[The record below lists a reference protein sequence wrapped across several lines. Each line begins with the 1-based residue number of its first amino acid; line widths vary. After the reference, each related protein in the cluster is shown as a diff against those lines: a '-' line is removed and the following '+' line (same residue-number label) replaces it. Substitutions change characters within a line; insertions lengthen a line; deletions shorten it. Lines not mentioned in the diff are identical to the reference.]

1 MKNRIEAKLEEL
13 KNAGKKALITYVTCG
28 DGGYETTEAAVM
40 EMINAGADII
50 ELGVPFS
57 DPIAEGP
64 VIQSASVRALS
75 GGTTLAGIFDMVK
88 RLRRQTDTP
97 LLLMLYLNSIFGFG
111 TERFFDICAEIG
123 IDGVIVPDMPYEE
136 KDEIQP
142 YADDHNIISISLVTP
157 TSNDRIE
164 KIASSAKG
172 FVYCVSSTGVTGM
185 RSSFKTDFS
194 EFISE
199 IKKYTDIPCAIGFG
213 ISNAQ
218 QAHEIKQ
225 HCDGVIIGSAIVNII
240 AEHQKKCAKPVHEF
254 VASVREGLDS

>member
-1 MKNRIEAKLEEL
+1 MKNRIEKKFEEL
-13 KNAGKKALITYVTCG
+13 KAAGKKALITYVTCG
-28 DGGYETTEAAVM
+28 DGGYETTETAVL
-40 EMINAGADII
+40 EMIRSGADII

-57 DPIAEGP
+57 DPIAEGT
-64 VIQSASVRALS
+64 VVQSASVRALS
-75 GGTTLAGIFDMVK
+75 RGTTIAGIFEMVK
-88 RLRRQTDTP
+88 RLRRQIDTP

-123 IDGVIVPDMPYEE
+123 VDGVIIPDMPYEE

-142 YADDHNIISISLVTP
+142 YADNHDIISISLITP
-157 TSNDRIE
+157 TSKDRIE
-164 KIASSAKG
+164 KIASSARG

-185 RSSFKTDFS
+185 RSSFSTDFN

-218 QAHEIKQ
+218 QAREIKQ
-225 HCDGVIIGSAIVNII
+225 YCDGVIIGSAIVNII
-240 AEHQKKCAKPVHEF
+240 AENQLRCAKPIGEF
-254 VASVREGLDS
+254 TSSIRKGLDE

>member
-1 MKNRIEAKLEEL
+1 MKNRIEAKLEDL

-28 DGGYETTEAAVM
+28 DGGFETTEAAIM
-40 EMINAGADII
+40 EMINSGSDII

-64 VIQSASVRALS
+64 IIQSASVRALS
-75 GGTTLAGIFDMVK
+75 SGTTLAGIFDMVK

-97 LLLMLYLNSIFGFG
+97 LLLRLYLNSIFGFG

-142 YADDHNIISISLVTP
+142 YADDCNIISISLVTP
-157 TSNDRIE
+157 ASRNRIE

-172 FVYCVSSTGVTGM
+172 FVYCVSSTGITGVN
-185 RSSFKTDFS
+185 SSFR

-199 IKKYTDIPCAIGFG
+199 IKKYTDIPCAVEFG
-213 ISNAQ
+213 TSD
-218 QAHEIKQ
+218 AHQVREIKPY
-225 HCDGVIIGSAIVNII
+225 CDGVIIESAIVNII
-240 AEHQKKCAKPVHEF
+240 SENQKKCAKSVHEF
-254 VASVREGLDS
+254 VTSVREDLDS